1 VVVGR
6 EEVEVGREEGEV
18 VAVAEEPAV
27 PEAGVAAVVR
37 EQAVAAV
44 LAATTPHRPS
54 MPKRF
59 APFCTARGRYA
70 PRRGRITKS

>member
-1 VVVGR
+1 VR
-6 EEVEVGREEGEV
+6 EEVEVVREEGEV
-18 VAVAEEPAV
+18 VPVAEEPAV
-27 PEAGVAAVVR
+27 QEAGVAAAVVR

-44 LAATTPHRPS
+44 LAVTTPHRPS

-59 APFCTARGRYA
+59 APFCTARGRCA